1 MKYIGLKANTNNGS
15 SALISSES
23 TDWRNVRV
31 GSMIKIGNGGRF
43 YVIEKVSSFLYNK
56 SFTIVGSGKIK
67 INDRVEQN
75 LSIGDEIL
83 VNYPQ
88 YELKHIAK
96 ILPHT
101 NQYKDGDIIEVQEGV
116 ACKNTTDNTIEKSK
130 ILITDTNNGNIIRAK
145 IQSKGRYFNKP
156 ESNSLFE
163 LIYDDCDRPEILE
176 REITRIEQ
184 DEYNTYI
191 TLNYALP
198 ENLKE
203 GKISCQ
209 KYEILLEENYS
220 GETATNLICEI
231 YRDFTPHL
239 HLPVML
245 PNSPSAHLVYNQA
258 IKILETEIMSL
269 KQLIKKD

>member
-1 MKYIGLKANTNNGS
+1 MKYIGLKANCLNGGLS
-15 SALISSES
+15 IISSES

-31 GSMIKIGNGGRF
+31 GSMIKIGTGHKF
-43 YVIEKVSSFLYNK
+43 HEIQEIKPFLYNK
-56 SFTIVGSGKIK
+56 SFVVVNSNKIK
-67 INDRVEQN
+67 INDRIEQN

-96 ILPHT
+96 ISPHA
-101 NQYKDGDIIEVQEGV
+101 NQYKDGDVIEIQEGI
-116 ACKNTTDNTIEKSK
+116 ACKNAADNTIEKSK

-156 ESNSLFE
+156 ESSLFE

-203 GKISCQ
+203 GKVSCQ
-209 KYEILLEENYS
+209 KYEILLEESYS
-220 GETATNLICEI
+220 GETATNLVCEI

-258 IKILETEIMSL
+258 IKILEAEIISL
-269 KQLIKKD
+269 KQLIKKY